1 MEEDKGKIKKKID
14 PYMKY
19 AGLGT
24 QMAVMF
30 FIGIWGGK
38 KLDAYFNF
46 EKPILTITLIFVL
59 FTGFMY
65 KLYKEL
71 S

>member
-1 MEEDKGKIKKKID
+1 MDKKPGKIKKKMD

-24 QMAVMF
+24 QMAVTF
-30 FIGIWGGK
+30 FLGVWGGK
-38 KLDAYFNF
+38 KLDAYFNL
-46 EKPILTITLIFVL
+46 EKPVITIILILVL